1 MSPVAA
7 YYVLVATEVAEAA
20 TTRHGRVAEL
30 PRPSLSAR
38 IAAALAR
45 VAGAGRTAA
54 SQPA

>member
-7 YYVLVATEVAEAA
+7 YYVLVATEAAEAA
-20 TTRHGRVAEL
+20 STRQGRVTE
-30 PRPSLSAR
+30 PPKPSLSAR
-38 IAAALAR
+38 IAAALAK